1 MDLYYVREKKMIV
14 EQIVFLSLSLF
25 GFFMITILIGIII
38 VRKNSLKIEYWKL
51 ILPLAYTYI
60 EVFMGIIYYFNIYE
74 ITTIR
79 SFISIGTLFVTF
91 LLFYWVKK
99 FINKYVYFAFF
110 TIVILT
116 ISIRFYEAY
125 IQNTPEVLYLRIIF
139 SFMMIILLSLVIVR
153 VLIGTEVNKKIVKII
168 K

>member
-1 MDLYYVREKKMIV
+1 MDLYYVGEKKMIV

-79 SFISIGTLFVTF
+79 SFISIVTLVVAF
-91 LLFYWVKK
+91 LLFYLVKK
-99 FINKYVYFAFF
+99 FIHKYVYLTFF
-110 TIVILT
+110 IIVIFT
-116 ISIRFYEAY
+116 VFIRFYGAY
-125 IQNTPEVLYLRIIF
+125 IQNTPEILYLRVIF
-139 SFMMIILLSLVIVR
+139 SFIMIVLLSLVIVR
-153 VLIGTEVNKKIVKII
+153 VLIGNEVNKKILRNI